1 MGPAV
6 SEDSFFSRWSRRK
19 ALVREGLKPDEAS
32 ATNVDG
38 LAPSAPVVRPPPAGR
53 PDPATNTPSSPSTDT
68 GLPVAETSGA
78 AEHVPPPPTMDDVE
92 QLTSQSDFSRFVAR
106 HVPSDVRNAAVKKL
120 FADPRFNVM
129 DGLDV
134 YIDDYSQPSPLS
146 ATQMAKMVGA
156 QFLKLVDD
164 PNAAQTDVPAPPPVQ
179 TQAATAAAAE
189 EQQKPPTDP
198 PVQPA
203 RPEETPHDD
212 HADLQLQPDDAP
224 EPQGP
229 GGRTG

>member
-1 MGPAV
+1 MGSAV

-19 ALVREGLKPDEAS
+19 ALVREGLKPDQAP
-32 ATNVDG
+32 ATTAG
-38 LAPSAPVVRPPPAGR
+38 GPALAAPVARSHPAGQ
-53 PDPATNTPSSPSTDT
+53 PDPGTKTPPGPATDA
-68 GLPVAETSGA
+68 GLPVAETSAA
-78 AEHVPPPPTMDDVE
+78 AEHAPPPPTMDDVE

-106 HVPSDVRNAAVKKL
+106 QVPSEVRNAAVKKL

-146 ATQMAKMVGA
+146 AAQMAKMVGA

-164 PNAAQTDVPAPPPVQ
+164 PSAARTEEPASPPDQ
-179 TQAATAAAAE
+179 TQAATTAAAE

-198 PVQPA
+198 PVRPA
-203 RPEETPHDD
+203 RPEETSHDD